1 MSILLILII
10 KYRDL
15 NQRFNLFETINNINV
30 CVCVCVCVRS
40 AISDSFETPWTI

>member
-15 NQRFNLFETINNINV
+15 NQRVNLFATINNINV